1 MYISLCSTEPS
12 DKDLIN
18 NVAAKIP
25 AKWYNFGVQL
35 NIPTGTLN
43 AVHYRRTALECFME
57 VFSIWKRSLSR
68 EPISWDTVIAVLESP
83 RIDERKLAA
92 GLRAKYGAGTS
103 TPGSSISGDYGCTG
117 GANPSLHK
125 FPSGE

>member
-18 NVAAKIP
+18 NVVAKIP
-25 AKWYNFGVQL
+25 AKWNEFGVQL
-35 NIPTGTLN
+35 DIPTGTLN
-43 AVHYRRTALECFME
+43 AVHRHTAQESFIE

-83 RIDERKLAA
+83 SIDERKLAA

>member
-1 MYISLCSTEPS
+1 M
-12 DKDLIN
+12 N

-25 AKWYNFGVQL
+25 ARWYEFGVQL

-43 AVHYRRTALECFME
+43 AVHRHTAQEYFIE

-68 EPISWDTVIAVLESP
+68 EPISWVTVIAVLESP
-83 RIDERKLAA
+83 SIDERKLAA
-92 GLRAKYGAGTS
+92 DLRAKYGVSTNTPNLSTS
-103 TPGSSISGDYGCTG
+103 SSSTGDDGFTG

-125 FPSGE
+125 PHVGE